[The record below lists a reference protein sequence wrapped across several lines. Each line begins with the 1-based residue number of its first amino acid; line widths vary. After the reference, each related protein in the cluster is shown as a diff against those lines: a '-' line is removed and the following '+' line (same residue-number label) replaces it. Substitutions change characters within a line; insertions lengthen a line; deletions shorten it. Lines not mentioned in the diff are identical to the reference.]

1 MHIYIY
7 IYIYITKEA
16 CTEEAAEMAAIYM
29 QNKKN
34 VFLIILENN
43 CTLLQ

>member
-1 MHIYIY
+1 MH
-7 IYIYITKEA
+7 IYITKEA
-16 CTEEAAEMAAIYM
+16 CTEEATEMTAIYM

-34 VFLIILENN
+34 VFLIALENN